1 MKKVFPIIIV
11 LITLSLF
18 GIIIIQMS
26 WFSNMLLVRQD
37 QILDKVSNVGI
48 IVANEVSNQKSI
60 DPFLKKPSRPFLNF
74 PKDYD
79 LSNSNSSLVSQRYS
93 IKEVY
98 EKLRKGLNDAGLQE
112 LNFEYAVTS
121 NSILYNVQM
130 QTKNF
135 FLESLDTINNKVRII
150 PIEAINNYMAQS
162 FVPEEHLIIVIP
174 NFYSQVWG
182 SLKWMLAGSILFT
195 LIIVT
200 AFYLTIRTIFKQ
212 KKLNEIK
219 SDFINNMTHE
229 FKTPL
234 ATISLAVDAIKNE
247 KVKSNAEKL
256 DYFSGIIK
264 EENKRMNRH
273 VETILRAALMDRQD
287 LKLDKKLVNA
297 HSIIEHIVS
306 NFNLQLSDKNGK
318 ISFDLKASN
327 DKLQVDLNHF
337 NNLISNLV
345 DNAIKYSENNPEIK
359 ISTYNTHKSFFF
371 KIEDKGIGMN
381 KETIK
386 RIFEKFYRAHTG
398 NLHNVKGF
406 GLGMNYVKTVVDAH
420 KGKIKVE
427 STIGKGSSFLVELPL
442 AVS

>member
-1 MKKVFPIIIV
+1 M
-11 LITLSLF
+11 
-18 GIIIIQMS
+18 
-26 WFSNMLLVRQD
+26 
-37 QILDKVSNVGI
+37 
-48 IVANEVSNQKSI
+48 
-60 DPFLKKPSRPFLNF
+60 
-74 PKDYD
+74 
-79 LSNSNSSLVSQRYS
+79 
-93 IKEVY
+93 
-98 EKLRKGLNDAGLQE
+98 RKGLNDAGLQE

-135 FLESLDTINNKVRII
+135 FLESLDTVNNKVRII

-318 ISFDLKASN
+318 ITFDLKASN

-345 DNAIKYSENNPEIK
+345 DNAIKYSDSNPEIK
-359 ISTYNTHKSFFF
+359 ISTYNIHKSFFF

-427 STIGKGSSFLVELPL
+427 STIGKGSTFLVELPL

>member
-1 MKKVFPIIIV
+1 MKRIFPIIII
-11 LITLSLF
+11 LTTLSLF

-26 WFSNMLLVRQD
+26 WFSNLLLVRQE
-37 QILDKVSNVGI
+37 QILDKTEKVGI
-48 IVANEVSNQKSI
+48 FVANEISNQQTVN
-60 DPFLKKPSRPFLNF
+60 PFSRTPKRPFLNF

-79 LSNSNSSLVSQRYS
+79 LSNSRTSLVSQRYS
-93 IKEVY
+93 VNEIYDKI
-98 EKLRKGLNDAGLQE
+98 RKGLDNIGLQD
-112 LNFEYAVTS
+112 LQFEYAVTT
-121 NSILYNVQM
+121 NAILYNVQM
-130 QTKNF
+130 QTKF
-135 FLESLDTINNKVRII
+135 FFIESLDTINNKARII
-150 PIEAINNYMAQS
+150 PIEAQNNYTVQTFM
-162 FVPEEHLIIVIP
+162 PEEHLIIIIP
-174 NFYSQVWG
+174 NFYKQVWG

-195 LIIVT
+195 FIILA
-200 AFYLTIRTIFKQ
+200 AFYLTIKTIFKQ

-247 KVKSNAEKL
+247 KVKNNSEKL

-287 LKLDKKLVNA
+287 LKLDKKIVNA
-297 HSIIEHIVS
+297 HSIIEHVVS
-306 NFNLQLSDKNGK
+306 NFDLQLNDKKGK
-318 ISFDLKASN
+318 IIFQFKANN
-327 DKLQVDLNHF
+327 DKLFVDLNHF

-345 DNAIKYSENNPEIK
+345 DNAIKYSEKEPEIK
-359 ISTYNTHKSFFF
+359 ISTSNTHKFFCI

-381 KETIK
+381 KETVK

-406 GLGMNYVKTVVDAH
+406 GLGMNYVKTVIEAH
-420 KGKIKVE
+420 KGKIKVD
-427 STIGKGSSFLVELPL
+427 STIGKGSTFIVEFPL
-442 AVS
+442 ADV